1 VDLHIPD
8 QIISDAIDFLPAM
21 RAACNLFILW
31 MISSMESQAVHL
43 VGLDSW
49 KFKNWKLR
57 AAIHDVFAQIS
68 GQDDCKGA

>member
-1 VDLHIPD
+1 MQSDEGEEHFCDSSVTDRPVDLHIPD

-43 VGLDSW
+43 VGLDS
-49 KFKNWKLR
+49 
-57 AAIHDVFAQIS
+57 
-68 GQDDCKGA
+68 